1 MDAAMAAPDSTLT
14 PTVIIPSRATHTV
27 IPANMTA
34 RPAVPAAVTTASWTL
49 SPRRIAERT
58 RGRLNSGQ
66 AMPAPRPISVH
77 NWGVQ
82 DATAMDLERVPVR
95 DDPA

>member
-1 MDAAMAAPDSTLT
+1 MPTIRTSAGSSVCAAIIGNSTAMDAAMAAPDSTLT

-49 SPRRIAERT
+49 SPRRIPERT
-58 RGRLNSGQ
+58 RVRMNS
-66 AMPAPRPISVH
+66 
-77 NWGVQ
+77 
-82 DATAMDLERVPVR
+82 E
-95 DDPA
+95 